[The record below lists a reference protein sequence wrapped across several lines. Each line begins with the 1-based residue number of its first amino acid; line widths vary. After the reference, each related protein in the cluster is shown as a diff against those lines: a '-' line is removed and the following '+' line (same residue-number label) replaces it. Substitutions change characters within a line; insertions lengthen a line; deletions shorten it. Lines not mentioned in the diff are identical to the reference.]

1 MSKKDKIL
9 ICINKNGDSSDSRFM
24 SFEHHFKKFKDDID
38 YLRSFDLK
46 ESINNIK
53 NIDFVIIDENFD
65 MSTNNM
71 NGKGLYKHI
80 QSCDKSTLPYIFV
93 LTNND
98 LEKDPLLEEYA
109 DFAINIDQLSWH
121 SIHAQIKSVVRRR
134 DSGNGIG
141 LLTIS
146 EGKFLFNEK
155 DLEYAYPAKN
165 HNTSKL
171 LQLQGNNQESK
182 LLIQYIE
189 QAGKNITP
197 NVPREKRSTVTGSL
211 RYGIAEIIH
220 KNNGSKISYGA
231 CLEISK
237 KILKSMGS
245 GEYRYD
251 NTLNEA
257 WLDREIKSREQVKE
271 ASTSQIIHQSSQWGK
286 ALQSDKQKSSN
297 SENPKE
303 IRKHLKKV
311 GTAKKIMETTNEP
324 SKI

>member
-1 MSKKDKIL
+1 MSKKDTIL
-9 ICINKNGDSSDSRFM
+9 ICINKNSDSSDSRLM
-24 SFEHHFKKFKDDID
+24 SFEHHFKKFKDDFD
-38 YLRSFDLK
+38 YLNSSDLE

-109 DFAINIDQLSWH
+109 DFAINIDELSWH

-146 EGKFLFNEK
+146 KGNFLFDEE
-155 DLEYAYPAKN
+155 DLEYACKARN
-165 HNTSKL
+165 CNTTATL
-171 LQLQGNNQESK
+171 VTLQPHGPNQESE
-182 LLIQYIE
+182 LLKRYIE

-197 NVPREKRSTVTGSL
+197 DVEKKSGVTSFL
-211 RYGIAEIIH
+211 RYGIANLISKNPDSEIGIE
-220 KNNGSKISYGA
+220 A
-231 CLEISK
+231 CIDISK
-237 KILKSMGS
+237 KILKSMGN
-245 GEYRYD
+245 GEYMYD
-251 NTLNEA
+251 NMLNKA
-257 WLDREIKSREQVKE
+257 WLSRQIRSKKQLKE
-271 ASTSQIIHQSSQWGK
+271 EHTRQLGNGSSLFQK
-286 ALQSDKQKSSN
+286 HQSDKQKSSN
-297 SENPKE
+297 GKSLDRTRLLHNTISDLGKSRSMPN
-303 IRKHLKKV
+303 H
-311 GTAKKIMETTNEP
+311 GDD
-324 SKI
+324 